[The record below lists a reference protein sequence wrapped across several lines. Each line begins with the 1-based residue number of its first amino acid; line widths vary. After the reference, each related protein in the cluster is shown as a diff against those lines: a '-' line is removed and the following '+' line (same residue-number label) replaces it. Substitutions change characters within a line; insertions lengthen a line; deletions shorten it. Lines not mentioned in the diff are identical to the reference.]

1 MLHFLPRLLAMPVGT
16 RISKRT
22 KMSEC
27 SFDALPREIQL
38 RILREGLITV
48 KDDTHPEPL
57 EGKNRPW
64 GPPPAFQVRALEGAE
79 RFGDLIEVPKGIVD
93 GLHDVKIAAQVA
105 CLSKSMSELT
115 RTGLFEERLAVLEKA
130 VEAKELWKPLEGKNP
145 EYTEPWSPKANPRG
159 EPWMKTYDDNGK
171 MRKQWLKYI
180 DPRHQDGWT
189 ASSTAEKYRA
199 LLNQQNCCCL
209 RVWNML
215 DCDPKLDTPRVYV
228 LFEAFASMIISNGST
243 FIDIW
248 ELLIGGY
255 DNMSALSD
263 TDNRERLYEAQETFN
278 DLLMQDVGM
287 GLG

>member
-1 MLHFLPRLLAMPVGT
+1 
-16 RISKRT
+16 
-22 KMSEC
+22 MSEC

-48 KDDTHPEPL
+48 KDDTHPEPAK
-57 EGKNRPW
+57 GKYPPW
-64 GPPPAFQVRALEGAE
+64 GPPPAFQIALEGAKSL
-79 RFGDLIEVPKGIVD
+79 GDLIKVPKGIVD
-93 GLHDVKIAAQVA
+93 GLHDVKVAAQVA

-130 VEAKELWKPLEGKNP
+130 VEAKLWKPLEGKNP
-145 EYTEPWSPKANPRG
+145 EYKWSPKANPRG
-159 EPWMKTYDDNGK
+159 EPWMKVYDDNGK

>member
-1 MLHFLPRLLAMPVGT
+1 MLTSSRACSPCPSDRGARNVQKCQNVPSMPFRARSSSVSSARG
-16 RISKRT
+16 SSPSRT
-22 KMSEC
+22 IRTLS
-27 SFDALPREIQL
+27 
-38 RILREGLITV
+38 
-48 KDDTHPEPL
+48 PL
-57 EGKNRPW
+57 EGKYPPW
-64 GPPPAFQVRALEGAE
+64 GPPPAFQIALEGAKSL
-79 RFGDLIEVPKGIVD
+79 GDLIKVPKGIVD

-130 VEAKELWKPLEGKNP
+130 VEAEELWTPLEGKNP

-159 EPWMKTYDDNGK
+159 EPWMKAYDDNGK

-215 DCDPKLDTPRVYV
+215 DCDPKLDKPRVYV

>member
-1 MLHFLPRLLAMPVGT
+1 MPVGT

-57 EGKNRPW
+57 WYLNPW
-64 GPPPAFQVRALEGAE
+64 GPPPAFQIALEGAKSL
-79 RFGDLIEVPKGIVD
+79 GDLIKVPKGIVD

-115 RTGLFEERLAVLEKA
+115 RTGLFEERLAALEKA
-130 VEAKELWKPLEGKNP
+130 VEAEELWTPLEGKNP
-145 EYTEPWSPKANPRG
+145 EYTEPWSPKVNPRG

-199 LLNQQNCCCL
+199 LLNQQNCCYRRL
-209 RVWNML
+209 WNVL
-215 DCDPKLDTPRVYV
+215 DSDPNLNKARVYV
-228 LFEAFASMIISNGST
+228 IFEAFASMIISNGST

-263 TDNRERLYEAQETFN
+263 TDNRERLYEAQETFD
-278 DLLMQDVGM
+278 DLLMQQIGM
-287 GLG
+287 GPGLNRM

>member
-1 MLHFLPRLLAMPVGT
+1 MPVGP

-57 EGKNRPW
+57 EGKYRPS
-64 GPPPAFQVRALEGAE
+64 GPPPAFQVSDIQVALEGAKSL
-79 RFGDLIEVPKGIVD
+79 GDLIKVPKGIVD

-145 EYTEPWSPKANPRG
+145 EYKWSPKVNPRG

>member
-57 EGKNRPW
+57 WYLNPW
-64 GPPPAFQVRALEGAE
+64 GPPPAFQIALEGAKSL
-79 RFGDLIEVPKGIVD
+79 GDLIKVPKGIVD

-130 VEAKELWKPLEGKNP
+130 VEAEELWTPLEGKNP
-145 EYTEPWSPKANPRG
+145 EYTEPWSPKVNPRG

-199 LLNQQNCCCL
+199 LLNHLNKCY
-209 RVWNML
+209 RVLPSGEDLALNYAATEMKNMAAAL
-215 DCDPKLDTPRVYV
+215 DGEDALALALVFTSGKVARDIRARVSTYDYSAMFV
-228 LFEAFASMIISNGST
+228 GGSKNVPDRTEQLMGLTGST
-243 FIDIW
+243 
-248 ELLIGGY
+248 G
-255 DNMSALSD
+255 
-263 TDNRERLYEAQETFN
+263 
-278 DLLMQDVGM
+278 
-287 GLG
+287 

>member
-1 MLHFLPRLLAMPVGT
+1 MLAMPVRP

-57 EGKNRPW
+57 EGKYPPW
-64 GPPPAFQVRALEGAE
+64 GPPPAFQIALEGAKSL
-79 RFGDLIEVPKGIVD
+79 GDLIKVPKGIVD

-130 VEAKELWKPLEGKNP
+130 VEAKLWKPLEGKNP
-145 EYTEPWSPKANPRG
+145 EYKWSPNVNPRG

-171 MRKQWLKYI
+171 LRKQWLKYI

>member
-1 MLHFLPRLLAMPVGT
+1 MLAMPVGT

-48 KDDTHPEPL
+48 KDDTHPEPAK
-57 EGKNRPW
+57 GKYPPW
-64 GPPPAFQVRALEGAE
+64 GPPPAFQIALEGAKSL
-79 RFGDLIEVPKGIVD
+79 GDLIKVPKGIVD
-93 GLHDVKIAAQVA
+93 GLHDVKVAAQVA

-130 VEAKELWKPLEGKNP
+130 VEAKLWKPLEGKNP
-145 EYTEPWSPKANPRG
+145 EYKWSPKVNPRG

>member
-27 SFDALPREIQL
+27 SFDALPCEIQL

-105 CLSKSMSELT
+105 CLSEYMSELT
-115 RTGLFEERLAVLEKA
+115 RTGLFEECLAALEA
-130 VEAKELWKPLEGKNP
+130 VFDSGCDVELEGTCAQNS
-145 EYTEPWSPKANPRG
+145 EL
-159 EPWMKTYDDNGK
+159 
-171 MRKQWLKYI
+171 KQYI
-180 DPRHQDGWT
+180 DPRHIDGWST
-189 ASSTAEKYRA
+189 RSTAEKYRA
-199 LLNQQNCCCL
+199 LLNHLNQCY
-209 RVWNML
+209 RVLPSGKDLALNYTATEMKSMAAAL
-215 DCDPKLDTPRVYV
+215 NADDALALALVCASGTIGRDIRARVSTYDYSG
-228 LFEAFASMIISNGST
+228 LFV
-243 FIDIW
+243 
-248 ELLIGGY
+248 GGNKNVP
-255 DNMSALSD
+255 DRTEQL
-263 TDNRERLYEAQETFN
+263 
-278 DLLMQDVGM
+278 M
-287 GLG
+287 GLTGSMG

>member
-1 MLHFLPRLLAMPVGT
+1 
-16 RISKRT
+16 
-22 KMSEC
+22 MSEC

-48 KDDTHPEPL
+48 KDDTHPEPAK
-57 EGKNRPW
+57 GKYTPF
-64 GPPPAFQVRALEGAE
+64 GPPPAFQIALEGAKSL
-79 RFGDLIEVPKGIVD
+79 GDLIKVPKGIVD

-145 EYTEPWSPKANPRG
+145 EYKWSPKVNPRG

>member
-1 MLHFLPRLLAMPVGT
+1 MPVGT

-48 KDDTHPEPL
+48 KDDTHPEPAK
-57 EGKNRPW
+57 GKYPPW
-64 GPPPAFQVRALEGAE
+64 GPPPAFQIALEGAKS
-79 RFGDLIEVPKGIVD
+79 FGDLIKVPKGIVD

-130 VEAKELWKPLEGKNP
+130 VEAKLWKPLEGKNP
-145 EYTEPWSPKANPRG
+145 EYKWSPKANPRG
-159 EPWMKTYDDNGK
+159 EPWMKVYDDNGK

>member
-1 MLHFLPRLLAMPVGT
+1 MPVGP

-57 EGKNRPW
+57 EGKYRPS
-64 GPPPAFQVRALEGAE
+64 GPPPAFQVSDIQVALEGAKSL
-79 RFGDLIEVPKGIVD
+79 GDLIKVPKGIVD

-130 VEAKELWKPLEGKNP
+130 VEAEELWTPLEGKNP

-159 EPWMKTYDDNGK
+159 EPWMKVYDDNGK

-199 LLNQQNCCCL
+199 LLNHLNCCCL

-215 DCDPKLDTPRVYV
+215 DSDPNLDKLRVYV
-228 LFEAFASMIISNGST
+228 IFEAFAYMILSNGST
-243 FIDIW
+243 SIDIW

-263 TDNRERLYEAQETFN
+263 TVNRERIYEAQETVN
-278 DLLMQDVGM
+278 DLLMQQVGM
-287 GLG
+287 GMG

>member
-1 MLHFLPRLLAMPVGT
+1 MPVGT

-48 KDDTHPEPL
+48 KDDTHPEPAK
-57 EGKNRPW
+57 GKYPPW
-64 GPPPAFQVRALEGAE
+64 GPPPAFQIALEGAKSL
-79 RFGDLIEVPKGIVD
+79 GDLIKVPKGIVD
-93 GLHDVKIAAQVA
+93 GLHDVKVAAQVA

-130 VEAKELWKPLEGKNP
+130 VEAKLWKPLEGKNP
-145 EYTEPWSPKANPRG
+145 EYKWSPKVNPRG

>member
-16 RISKRT
+16 RISKRK

-48 KDDTHPEPL
+48 KDDTHPEPPK
-57 EGKNRPW
+57 GKYPPW
-64 GPPPAFQVRALEGAE
+64 GPPPAFQIALEGAKSL
-79 RFGDLIEVPKGIVD
+79 GDLIKVPKGIVD

-130 VEAKELWKPLEGKNP
+130 VEAEELWTPLEGKNP
-145 EYTEPWSPKANPRG
+145 EYTEPWSPKVNPRG
-159 EPWMKTYDDNGK
+159 EPWTKPYDDNGK

-199 LLNQQNCCCL
+199 LLNQLNCCYRRL
-209 RVWNML
+209 WNVL
-215 DCDPKLDTPRVYV
+215 DSDPNLNKARVYMI
-228 LFEAFASMIISNGST
+228 FEAFASMIISNGST

-263 TDNRERLYEAQETFN
+263 TDNRERLYEAQETFD
-278 DLLMQDVGM
+278 DLLCNKLAWGR
-287 GLG
+287 G

>member
-1 MLHFLPRLLAMPVGT
+1 MPVGP

-105 CLSKSMSELT
+105 CLSEYMSELT
-115 RTGLFEERLAVLEKA
+115 RTGLFEERLAALEA
-130 VEAKELWKPLEGKNP
+130 VFDAGCDVELEGTCAQNSQGTHTTLNHRFLRKEL
-145 EYTEPWSPKANPRG
+145 
-159 EPWMKTYDDNGK
+159 
-171 MRKQWLKYI
+171 KQYI

-263 TDNRERLYEAQETFN
+263 TVNRERIYEAQETVN
-278 DLLMQDVGM
+278 DLLMQQVGM
-287 GLG
+287 GMG

>member
-1 MLHFLPRLLAMPVGT
+1 MPV
-16 RISKRT
+16 RPRSSKRT

-27 SFDALPREIQL
+27 YFDTLPREIQL

-48 KDDTHPEPL
+48 KDDTHPEPAK
-57 EGKNRPW
+57 GKYPPW
-64 GPPPAFQVRALEGAE
+64 GPPPAFQIALEGAKSL
-79 RFGDLIEVPKGIVD
+79 GDLIKVPKGIVD

-145 EYTEPWSPKANPRG
+145 EYKWSPKVNPRG

>member
-1 MLHFLPRLLAMPVGT
+1 
-16 RISKRT
+16 
-22 KMSEC
+22 MSEC

-48 KDDTHPEPL
+48 KDDTHPEPAK
-57 EGKNRPW
+57 GKYHPW
-64 GPPPAFQVRALEGAE
+64 GPPPAFQVALEGAKSL
-79 RFGDLIEVPKGIVD
+79 GDLIKVPKGIVD

-130 VEAKELWKPLEGKNP
+130 VEAKLWKPLEGKNP
-145 EYTEPWSPKANPRG
+145 EYKWSPKANPRG
-159 EPWMKTYDDNGK
+159 EPWMKVYDDNGK

-215 DCDPKLDTPRVYV
+215 DSDPNLDKLRVYV
-228 LFEAFASMIISNGST
+228 IFEAFAYMILSNGST
-243 FIDIW
+243 SIDIW

-263 TDNRERLYEAQETFN
+263 TVNRERIYEAQETVN
-278 DLLMQDVGM
+278 DLLMQQVGM
-287 GLG
+287 GMG